1 MHQSGGLMLVPGWT
15 GTTPYV
21 SLRETAI
28 EFLLGCQ
35 KRKRL
40 LSSDKRCFLFNE
52 INPFGICEMS
62 LGREILL
69 RNVKCA
75 AARSG
80 FISFH
85 WMRQYPISQRP
96 SGHYF
101 TFCSRQLVMAHGAF
115 FARLKNSL
123 FCGIISSENKNLM
136 VR

>member
-1 MHQSGGLMLVPGWT
+1 MHQSGGLMFVPGWT

-21 SLRETAI
+21 SLWETAI
-28 EFLLGCQ
+28 EFFRGA
-35 KRKRL
+35 RKE
-40 LSSDKRCFLFNE
+40 NE
-52 INPFGICEMS
+52 MNPFGICEMS

-85 WMRQYPISQRP
+85 WMRQYPITQCRQVIISHP
-96 SGHYF
+96 KDISFF
-101 TFCSRQLVMAHGAF
+101 TLGSRLWPTGRF

-123 FCGIISSENKNLM
+123 FCDIISSENKNLTK
-136 VR
+136 V